1 MAGKFTIMGFPT
13 MHSPSYKC
21 RPDDGSC
28 TADGGKSVRID
39 YLVDDGSP
47 VKGIKY
53 DKPFYS
59 ARTQNRKL
67 FKVTEEDYCGGS
79 GLYGEE

>member
-1 MAGKFTIMGFPT
+1 MGMGFPT
-13 MHSPSYKC
+13 KAAATYKC
-21 RPDDGSC
+21 RVDDGSY
-28 TADGGKSVRID
+28 TADGGKPTRLDEMV
-39 YLVDDGSP
+39 GNASP
-47 VKGIKY
+47 VRGMKGS
-53 DKPFYS
+53 KPFYG